1 MKKVDNAVTS
11 AYERYVA
18 GELPFGSQETVGVAI
33 DGAGV
38 VKNEY
43 YEELPDEVKDMVAE
57 YEQKITDGTVKVPT
71 ALGMSPEEIDEIIN
85 SAQ

>member
-1 MKKVDNAVTS
+1 
-11 AYERYVA
+11 
-18 GELPFGSQETVGVAI
+18 
-33 DGAGV
+33 
-38 VKNEY
+38 
-43 YEELPDEVKDMVAE
+43 MVAE

>member
-1 MKKVDNAVTS
+1 M
-11 AYERYVA
+11 
-18 GELPFGSQETVGVAI
+18 AI

-38 VKNEY
+38 VMNEY